1 MAQIKTKKLGEILIE
16 AGTITPDKLDLALRE
31 QSQTGEKLGTIFQ
44 RLGICSE
51 KEIAKVLAG
60 QAGVACVDL
69 SYVQVDVDQLELVDR
84 DYAEKFS
91 LLPIQ
96 RKGSTLQVAM
106 ANPLDLAIIDELGR
120 KTGKYI
126 EVVHAPDSEIQDA
139 LVRYYGAKTG
149 GDDRI
154 TSLIDKSQKA
164 LASGVK
170 LGEGDSPFIRL
181 VDRILR
187 QGVEAGATD
196 IHIEPEE
203 KVLRCRYRVDG
214 RLTQGPILPGEL
226 MAIVITRVKIMAEL
240 NISENRVPQDGRILF
255 DAGRRKVDLRVNTF
269 PTVNGEGICC
279 RILDKEA
286 LIVGL
291 ERLGMDQEM
300 QTLFRRDLTKPN
312 GIILVTGPT
321 GSGKTTTLYSA
332 LTYLNKPDTKI
343 ITLEDPVEYELPV
356 INQAQ
361 INTAKGFTFAKGL
374 RAILRQDPDILLV
387 GEIRDVETAQMAIRA
402 ALTGHLV
409 FSTLH
414 TNSAAGA
421 IPRLLDM
428 GVEPF
433 LLSAT
438 LVSIIAQRL
447 VRRVCAQCAAQVP
460 FDPADLEILGLP
472 EEFGDQAVNN
482 VGQGCDL
489 CRNTGF
495 RGRLAVFEYL
505 HVDKQIRKLI
515 SEGADG
521 GAIEQAARDAGQASL
536 RDDAVDKMKT
546 GRTCIKEVMRVVQ

>member
-1 MAQIKTKKLGEILIE
+1 MAQIKTKKLGEILVE
-16 AGTITPDKLDLALRE
+16 AGTITPEKLDLALRE

-51 KEIAKVLAG
+51 KDIAMVLAE
-60 QAGVACVDL
+60 QAGVECVDL
-69 SYVQVDVDQLELVDR
+69 PDIQVDIEQLNLVDR
-84 DYAEKFS
+84 EYAERFS
-91 LLPIQ
+91 LLPIM

-106 ANPLDLAIIDELGR
+106 ANPLDLTIIDEIGR
-120 KTGKYI
+120 RTGKYI

-139 LVRYYGAKTG
+139 IVRYYGTKTDG
-149 GDDRI
+149 ADEV
-154 TSLIDKSQKA
+154 TELIEKSQRA

-181 VDRILR
+181 VDQILR
-187 QGVEAGATD
+187 QGIEEGATD

-214 RLTQGPILPGEL
+214 RLTQGPILPAEL
-226 MAIVITRVKIMAEL
+226 MGIVITRVKILAEL
-240 NISENRVPQDGRILF
+240 NISESRVPQDGRILF
-255 DAGRRKVDLRVNTF
+255 DTGRRKVDLRVNTF
-269 PTVNGEGICC
+269 PTVSGEGICC

-286 LIVGL
+286 LVVGL
-291 ERLGMDQEM
+291 EKLGMDMEM
-300 QTLFRRDLTKPN
+300 QVRFRQDLTRPN

-447 VRRVCAQCAAQVP
+447 VRCVCDQCGEEIP
-460 FDPADLEILGLP
+460 FDEEDLELMGLP
-472 EEFGDQAVNN
+472 EDFQGEARNM
-482 VGQGCDL
+482 VGKGCAL
-489 CRNTGF
+489 CRSTGY
-495 RGRLAVFEYL
+495 RGRQAVFEYL
-505 HVDKQIRKLI
+505 HVDKEIRKLI

-521 GAIEQAARDAGQASL
+521 GVIEAASRESGQKSL
-536 RDDAVDKMKT
+536 RDDVINKVKD
-546 GRTCIKEVMRVVQ
+546 GRTSLKEMMRVVS

>member
-1 MAQIKTKKLGEILIE
+1 MAQIKTKKLGEILVE
-16 AGTITPDKLDLALRE
+16 AGIITPDKLDLALRE
-31 QSQTGEKLGTIFQ
+31 QSQTREKLGTIFQ

-69 SYVQVDVDQLELVDR
+69 NTVEVDTASLELIER
-84 DYAEKFS
+84 KYAEKFS
-91 LLPIQ
+91 LLPLG

-106 ANPLDLAIIDELGR
+106 ANPLDLAIIDELGI
-120 KTGKYI
+120 KTGKYV
-126 EVVHAPDSEIQDA
+126 EVVHAPESEIQDA
-139 LVRYYGAKTG
+139 IVRYYGAKAG
-149 GDDRI
+149 SANEI
-154 TSLIDKSQKA
+154 NELIEKSRRA

-181 VDRILR
+181 VDMMIS
-187 QGVEAGATD
+187 QGIEEGATD

-214 RLTQGPILPGEL
+214 RLIQGPILPVDL
-226 MAIVITRVKIMAEL
+226 LSIVITRVKIMAEM
-240 NISENRVPQDGRILF
+240 NISESRVPQDGRILF
-255 DAGRRKVDLRVNTF
+255 DTGRRKIDLRVSTF
-269 PTVNGEGICC
+269 PTINGEGIVC

-286 LIVGL
+286 LVVGL
-291 ERLGMDQEM
+291 GKLGMESEM
-300 QTLFRRDLTKPN
+300 QTTFRQDIAKPN

-447 VRRVCAQCAAQVP
+447 VRKVCPQCSE
-460 FDPADLEILGLP
+460 PAEPNPDDMALMGLTA
-472 EEFGDQAVNN
+472 EQLAEGKMVE
-482 VGQGCDL
+482 GKGCSL
-489 CRNTGF
+489 CRSSGY
-495 RGRLAVFEYL
+495 RGRKAVFEYL
-505 HVDKQIRKLI
+505 HVDSEIRGLI
-515 SEGADG
+515 AEGKDASE
-521 GAIEQAARDAGQASL
+521 IEAAGRRQGQPGL
-536 RDDAVDKMKT
+536 RDDALLKMMSGT
-546 GRTCIKEVMRVVQ
+546 TTLKEVMRIVT

>member
-1 MAQIKTKKLGEILIE
+1 MAQIKTKKLGEILVD
-16 AGTITPDKLDLALRE
+16 AGIITPDKLDLALRE
-31 QSQTGEKLGTIFQ
+31 QSQTKEKLGTIFQ

-51 KEIAKVLAG
+51 KEVAKVLAG

-69 SYVQVDVDQLELVDR
+69 TMVEVDSAQLELVER

-91 LLPIQ
+91 VLPLV

-120 KTGKYI
+120 KSGKYI
-126 EVVHAPDSEIQDA
+126 EVVHAPESEIQDA
-139 LVRYYGAKTG
+139 IVRYYGVKHGSANEVN
-149 GDDRI
+149 
-154 TSLIDKSQKA
+154 SLIDKSLKA

-181 VDRILR
+181 VHQIIA
-187 QGVEAGATD
+187 QGVEEGATD

-214 RLTQGPILPGEL
+214 HLVQGPILPGDL
-226 MAIVITRVKIMAEL
+226 KGIVTTRVKIMAEM
-240 NISENRVPQDGRILF
+240 NISESRIPQDGRILF
-255 DAGRRKVDLRVNTF
+255 DTGRRKIDLRVSTF
-269 PTVNGEGICC
+269 PTVNGEGIVC

-291 ERLGMDQEM
+291 GKLGMEADM
-300 QTLFRRDLTKPN
+300 QAVFRRDIVKPN

-361 INTAKGFTFAKGL
+361 INNAKGFTFAKGL

-387 GEIRDVETAQMAIRA
+387 GEIRDVETAQLAIRA

-414 TNSAAGA
+414 TNSAVGA

-438 LVSIIAQRL
+438 LVSVLAQRL
-447 VRRVCAQCAAQVP
+447 VRQVCRHCGVP
-460 FDPADLEILGLP
+460 TEPNAGDMEQMEITTENL
-472 EEFGDQAVNN
+472 
-482 VGQGCDL
+482 VGANMVEGPGCDL
-489 CRNTGF
+489 CRNSGY

-505 HVDKQIRKLI
+505 NIDKDIRKLI
-515 SEGADG
+515 ADG
-521 GAIEQAARDAGQASL
+521 KDASLIEEAARKTGQAGL
-536 RDDAVDKMKT
+536 KEDALAKMKVGKT
-546 GRTCIKEVMRVVQ
+546 TLKEVMRIVT